1 VKKRLTASIALKT
14 LGLIALALG
23 LASCAGSATASEG
36 LGNESEATAGTA
48 SARTGLIDGAFLP
61 CPGSP
66 NCVSSME
73 TEGTAFIE
81 PIRYGTLSRGQA
93 LDRLLALLKADDNCR
108 IVEQKELQDGGMYV
122 RAEYRSKLFRFVD
135 DVEFLLAPES
145 GIIQV
150 RSASRVGYSDMGVNR
165 KRVEELRA
173 RFTQG

>member
-23 LASCAGSATASEG
+23 LASCAGT
-36 LGNESEATAGTA
+36 ATAGTA

-173 RFTQG
+173 SFTQG